1 MKAIVIFEQGVNR
14 KNAEKPKIR
23 ETMNRFAYQTTG
35 FAIKTLSLFS
45 KARIRLHGEAN
56 IPQGS
61 LIFVINHFTRMET
74 LFLPYHIYYL
84 TGKKPVW
91 SLGDAGL
98 FKGAIGDYL
107 NAVGVVS
114 TRSPDRDRLMVKSL
128 LTGEASWII
137 YPEGLMV
144 KNKKLVEKG
153 RLMLSVAGGK
163 HPPHTGAASLALR
176 TEFYRKRIIHL
187 SETLPDEAR
196 RLMTL
201 FQIADIEALKTT
213 RTLIVP
219 VNITY
224 YPLRSRENTLSR
236 MAEFLVDQ
244 PSDRMMDETMTEGAM
259 LLSGVDIDIH
269 FGAAISI
276 QDFLTTSTIE
286 SDISATRTFDFDDPI
301 SSRRAM
307 RKQARNIMQQY
318 MTAIY
323 GMTTV
328 NPDHLFA
335 AMLHKIPFK
344 RVDAFDLRRRVFL
357 AITQKT
363 GQCGSFLHETLTKNQ
378 IHIITD
384 DNYKRFQDFVD
395 IAVEKRILTRKG
407 NELTKLTS
415 ILPQVLNFDR
425 IRIDNPIA
433 VMVNEI
439 EPLVLLQRGI
449 RRLAWLPAFWIRRRI
464 ARFLLDKAIAD
475 YNHDYEAF
483 FIEGESKARSVGQP
497 ILKKGR
503 SGKLGIILFHGY
515 MAAPKELEEIAEY
528 LSEKGW
534 WVYVPRLKGHGTAPE
549 DLAIRTAEDWMTSAD
564 EAIGLITSKCRK
576 VVLGGFS
583 MGAGLALEVAA
594 RIRHPAIIGVF
605 AVCPP
610 FRLQDFSSKFVPA
623 VSMWNR
629 LMSSVKRENV
639 KKEFVINQ
647 PENPHINYLRNPISG
662 VRELDKLM
670 KSAENKLA
678 DIRLPA
684 LLVQSDEDP
693 VVDEKG
699 TRKAFKLLGSDRK
712 RCLLIHSSR
721 HGILLGNGAT
731 EVYRAVE
738 EFIAHLLNPD

>member
-1 MKAIVIFEQGVNR
+1 
-14 KNAEKPKIR
+14 
-23 ETMNRFAYQTTG
+23 MNRFAYRTTG

-45 KARIRLHGEAN
+45 KARIYLHGEAN

-91 SLGDAGL
+91 SLGDADL
-98 FKGAIGDYL
+98 FKGALGDYL
-107 NAVGVVS
+107 KAVGVVS
-114 TRSPDRDRLMVKSL
+114 TRSPDRDMLIVKSL

-153 RLMLSVAGGK
+153 RFMLSYAGGK
-163 HPPHTGAASLALR
+163 HPPHTGAATLALR
-176 TEFYRKRIIHL
+176 TEFYRQRLIAL

-196 RLMTL
+196 RLMSL
-201 FQIADIEALKTT
+201 FQIKDIEPLKAT
-213 RTLIVP
+213 RTMIVP

-224 YPLRSRENTLSR
+224 YPMRSRENALSR
-236 MAEFLVDQ
+236 LAEFFVDH

-259 LLSGVDIDIH
+259 LLSGVDIDIR

-276 QDFLTTSTIE
+276 QDCLTASAIE
-286 SDISATRTFDFDDPI
+286 RDISAIRTFDFDDPI

-307 RKQARNIMQQY
+307 RKQAWKIMQQY

-323 GMTTV
+323 SMTTV

-335 AMLHKIPFK
+335 AMLDKIPFK
-344 RVDAFDLRRRVFL
+344 RIEAFDLRRRVFL
-357 AITQKT
+357 AVTQKT
-363 GQCGSFLHETLTKNQ
+363 GPSGSFMHKSLAENQ
-378 IHIITD
+378 IHLITD
-384 DNYKRFQDFVD
+384 DNYNRFRDFIE
-395 IAVEKRILTRKG
+395 IAVEKKILARKD
-407 NELTKLTS
+407 NDLIKLSSTH
-415 ILPQVLNFDR
+415 PRVLDFHR
-425 IRIDNPIA
+425 FRIDNPIA

-439 EPLVLLQRGI
+439 EPLVRLQRSI
-449 RRLAWLPAFWIRRRI
+449 RCLAWQPAFWIRRRI
-464 ARFLLDKAIAD
+464 IRFLLEKALSD
-475 YNHDYEAF
+475 YARDYVAF
-483 FIEGESKARSVGQP
+483 YIEGESKDKSVGQP
-497 ILKKGR
+497 ILIKGR
-503 SGKLGIILFHGY
+503 SNKLGIVLFHGY
-515 MAAPKELEEIAEY
+515 MAAPMELKGLAEY
-528 LSEKGW
+528 LAENGW

-549 DLAIRTAEDWMTSAD
+549 DLAIRSAADWMNSAD
-564 EAIGLITSKCRK
+564 EAIALITSKCRK

-583 MGAGLALEVAA
+583 MGAGLALEAAA
-594 RIRHPAIIGVF
+594 RIRHPALAGVF

-629 LMSSVKRENV
+629 FMSSVKREDV
-639 KKEFVINQ
+639 KKEFVENH
-647 PENPHINYLRNPISG
+647 PENPHINYLRNPVSG

-670 KSAENKLA
+670 KSAESRLG
-678 DIRLPA
+678 DIHLPS

-699 TRKAFKLLGSDRK
+699 TRKAFKLLGSERK

-721 HGILLGNGAT
+721 HGILLGDGAT

-738 EFIAHLLNPD
+738 EFISRLVKPD